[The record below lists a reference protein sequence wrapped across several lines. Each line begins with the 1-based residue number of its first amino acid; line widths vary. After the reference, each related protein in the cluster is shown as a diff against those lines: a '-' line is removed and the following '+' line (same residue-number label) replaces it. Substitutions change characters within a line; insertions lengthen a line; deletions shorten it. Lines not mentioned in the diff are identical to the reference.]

1 MRCAIAMWPRC
12 NAVAR
17 GRTVPEQGCG
27 KRSRLADNTCSSY
40 LLSRMYRAYIRHR
53 GIMSC
58 QRQPRCSAK
67 QLVAGLRE
75 YRREPVRVRTLICSA
90 KRIRK
95 FVEGCTKIKDRLGS
109 FYRIL
114 RKCSAA
120 ISEDDTRRGGYTNNR
135 VTVFVILGTRALL
148 FHEVL
153 KRRAV

>member
-75 YRREPVRVRTLICSA
+75 YRREPVRAHTLICSA

-95 FVEGCTKIKDRLGS
+95 FVERCTVRRSKIGWEAS
-109 FYRIL
+109 
-114 RKCSAA
+114 
-120 ISEDDTRRGGYTNNR
+120 
-135 VTVFVILGTRALL
+135 TVFFANAVRRFQRMTRV
-148 FHEVL
+148 EVVT
-153 KRRAV
+153 RIIE